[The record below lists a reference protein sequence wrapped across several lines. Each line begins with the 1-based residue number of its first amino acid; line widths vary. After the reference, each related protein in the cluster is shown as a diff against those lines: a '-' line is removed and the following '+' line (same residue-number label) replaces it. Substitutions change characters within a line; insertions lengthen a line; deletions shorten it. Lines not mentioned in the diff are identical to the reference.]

1 MKKLY
6 KQVLKQIKK
15 YDTIVVLRH
24 EVPDFD
30 ASGSQFGLVTWI
42 KDNFPNKK
50 VYALGKPH
58 KFFSPSLYP
67 VTDSV
72 ENLPEKYLL
81 IIVDVANRPRV
92 DGKEYIENADYIIKI
107 DHHPEIDK
115 FSDYQI
121 IDIDAS
127 STCEMIA
134 NWCYKCNLNMPRH
147 AAECLFMGIIADTN
161 RFLFGANKPEMY
173 EVVLNLV
180 KKEKVNP
187 NQLYEVLYKRNI
199 SEVRL
204 EGFISLNMKI
214 TKNGL
219 GYVKITDDDLKKY
232 GVDSASIGSIM
243 NNYNFIQGL
252 NCWVVFTEDL
262 KNNVI
267 RTSARSRGV
276 KINKLFEQYN
286 GGGHIYACGAKLKSF
301 SEADEIIEKLDELCK
316 EYKEDE

>member
-1 MKKLY
+1 ME
-6 KQVLKQIKK
+6 LKILELIKK
-15 YDTIVVLRH
+15 YKKIVIARH
-24 EVPDFD
+24 IGGDPD
-30 ASGSQFGLVTWI
+30 ALGSTFALKEI
-42 KDNFPNKK
+42 ILENFPDKE
-50 VYALGKPH
+50 VYVVGASIS
-58 KFFSPSLYP
+58 KFRFFGSHDK
-67 VTDSV
+67 VTD
-72 ENLPEKYLL
+72 ELCEEALL
-81 IIVDVANRPRV
+81 IALDIPDIKRLDGVDYYKFKDVV
-92 DGKEYIENADYIIKI
+92 KI

-127 STCEMIA
+127 SACEMIA
-134 NWCYKCNLNMPRH
+134 DLCYKCNLKMPRH

-173 EVVLNLV
+173 VVVLNLV
-180 KKEKVNP
+180 KNEKVNP
-187 NQLYEVLYKRNI
+187 NELYEILYKRNI

-219 GYVKITDDDLKKY
+219 GYVKITDEDLKKY

-252 NCWVVFTEDL
+252 DCWVVFTEDL

-276 KINKLFEQYN
+276 LINKLFEQYN

-301 SEADEIIEKLDELCK
+301 SEADEIIEKLD
-316 EYKEDE
+316 